1 MIEAII
7 DIFLLPWTL
16 LGWLLKWFFSA
27 AIWVT
32 VIGGLWYFISSS
44 KWSITSVPILSL
56 SDSSN
61 VKFGD
66 PSQDHL
72 KAFDSPIAD
81 LVNMSTLSATMKLE

>member
-44 KWSITSVPILSL
+44 KWRTRHPFVRKTIWDEDDFTGV
-56 SDSSN
+56 
-61 VKFGD
+61 
-66 PSQDHL
+66 
-72 KAFDSPIAD
+72 
-81 LVNMSTLSATMKLE
+81 

>member
-1 MIEAII
+1 MVFQTENIIPSGGQINMIETII

-44 KWSITSVPILSL
+44 KWSIRNPFVRKTVW
-56 SDSSN
+56 DEDDFTG
-61 VKFGD
+61 V
-66 PSQDHL
+66 
-72 KAFDSPIAD
+72 
-81 LVNMSTLSATMKLE
+81 